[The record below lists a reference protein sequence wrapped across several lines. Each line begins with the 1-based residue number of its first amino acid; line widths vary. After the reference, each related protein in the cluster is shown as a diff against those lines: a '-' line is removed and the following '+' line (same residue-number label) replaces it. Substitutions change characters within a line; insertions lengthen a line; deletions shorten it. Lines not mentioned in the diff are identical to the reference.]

1 MLGPVPEVDDVI
13 QDVFFQVYRSIGD
26 FRGSARFST
35 WLHRVA
41 INVVLMHLRAQRSRP
56 NLSDPLSHDLK
67 AVGPSPDEETM
78 RRERIRTFYGVL
90 DRLSEKKRIVF
101 VLHEIEGLSPRA
113 IADIVGAPALT
124 VRTRLHYARRELISL
139 LRNEPSLAAL
149 ADVMVRP
156 GSTDVTATCEAQST

>member
-1 MLGPVPEVDDVI
+1 VPEVDDAI

-26 FRGSARFST
+26 FRGRARFST
-35 WLHRVA
+35 WLHRVTV
-41 INVVLMHLRAQRSRP
+41 NVVLMHLRAQRSRP
-56 NLSDPLSHDLK
+56 NLSDPLFHDLE
-67 AVGPSPDEETM
+67 AAGPSPDEDSM

-90 DRLSEKKRIVF
+90 DRLHEKKRTVF

-124 VRTRLHYARRELISL
+124 VRTRLFYARRELINL

-156 GSTDVTATCEAQST
+156 GSADLAAPCEQAST